1 MFKKSSDNE
10 KAIVI
15 TASDTYDV
23 FLFPNIVDN
32 RFHLI
37 TENFHN
43 TGYNHFELYVEKE
56 NHLLHIY
63 DDIGWLAKGT
73 SVINIIDQY
82 LIDKICACLH
92 LSNPEEAKVIIYF
105 PENHT
110 QGVGIA
116 TYGYHAREDE
126 YGFGHPFDETSTYE
140 PFINMA
146 KQRKY

>member
-1 MFKKSSDNE
+1 MFKKSSNNE
-10 KAIVI
+10 QASVI
-15 TASDTYDV
+15 TASETYDV
-23 FLFPNIVDN
+23 FLFPNISDN

-43 TGYNHFELYVEKE
+43 MGYNHFELYVDTE

-63 DDIGWLAKGT
+63 DDIGWGTRGT
-73 SVINIIDQY
+73 SVINRINKY
-82 LIDKICACLH
+82 LIEKIYASLH
-92 LSNPEEAKVIIYF
+92 LSNPQEAKVIIYF
-105 PENHT
+105 PENNT
-110 QGVGIA
+110 KGVGIA

-126 YGFGHPFDETSTYE
+126 YGFGHLFDETSTYE